1 MREMWKGGPFHI
13 SLYVVVSSLP
23 MRVTFEMEGGLVYLA
38 PSGPLV
44 IDTDDLPAEEANEL
58 ERLIEAAGFFGLP
71 ETSPP
76 PAGAADYFEYT
87 ISVTSPE
94 RSHTVHLTD
103 PIEDPDVQA
112 LVEYLE
118 AKAR

>member
-1 MREMWKGGPFHI
+1 MDGGF
-13 SLYVVVSSLP
+13 
-23 MRVTFEMEGGLVYLA
+23 VYL
-38 PSGPLV
+38 PGRSEPV
-44 IDTDDLPAEEANEL
+44 TIDTDALPESEAREL
-58 ERLIEAAGFFGLP
+58 ERLVEAAGFFGLP

-76 PAGAADYFEYT
+76 PRGAADYLRYT
-87 ISVTSPE
+87 ISVTHQG

-118 AKAR
+118 AKAG

>member
-1 MREMWKGGPFHI
+1 MPARSEPVI
-13 SLYVVVSSLP
+13 
-23 MRVTFEMEGGLVYLA
+23 
-38 PSGPLV
+38 

-58 ERLIEAAGFFGLP
+58 ERLVEAADFFELP
-71 ETSPP
+71 QTSPP
-76 PAGAADYFEYT
+76 PRGAADYLRYT
-87 ISVTSPE
+87 ISVAAPE

-103 PIEDPDVQA
+103 PIEDPEVQA

>member
-1 MREMWKGGPFHI
+1 
-13 SLYVVVSSLP
+13 
-23 MRVTFEMEGGLVYLA
+23 MRVEFKTDGGFVYL
-38 PSGPLV
+38 PGQGEPV
-44 IDTDDLPAEEANEL
+44 TIDTDDLPAEEADEL
-58 ERLIEAAGFFGLP
+58 KRLLEAADFFDLP
-71 ETSPP
+71 ETSEPP
-76 PAGAADYFEYT
+76 PGAADYLRYT

-94 RSHTVHLTD
+94 HSHTVHLTD

>member
-1 MREMWKGGPFHI
+1 
-13 SLYVVVSSLP
+13 
-23 MRVTFEMEGGLVYLA
+23 MRVRFKMDGGLVYIPERSEPVTL
-38 PSGPLV
+38 
-44 IDTDDLPAEEANEL
+44 DTDDLPEEEGEEL

-76 PAGAADYFEYT
+76 PRRAADGFRYT
-87 ISVTSPE
+87 ISVTSSG
-94 RSHTVHLTD
+94 RSHTVHLAD
-103 PIEDPDVQA
+103 PIEDTDIQA

>member
-1 MREMWKGGPFHI
+1 MLTTMHVR
-13 SLYVVVSSLP
+13 
-23 MRVTFEMEGGLVYLA
+23 FEMEGGLVYLA
-38 PSGPLV
+38 PGEPLT
-44 IDTDDLPAEEANEL
+44 IDTDDLPAEEASEL
-58 ERLIEAAGFFGLP
+58 ERLIEAAGFFELP

-76 PAGAADYFEYT
+76 PRGAADYFRYT

-103 PIEDPDVQA
+103 PIEDPAVQA